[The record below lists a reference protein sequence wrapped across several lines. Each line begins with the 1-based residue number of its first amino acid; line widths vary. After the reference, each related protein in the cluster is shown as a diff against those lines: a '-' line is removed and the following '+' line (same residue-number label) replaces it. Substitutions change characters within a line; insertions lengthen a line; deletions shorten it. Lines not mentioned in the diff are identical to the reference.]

1 MVIPGVAKNGSF
13 QTRLQMGRKEA
24 ITRPRNNKLMKLV
37 RQVILK
43 RDKRC
48 LRWHDEDPCGGPSH
62 LSHILPV
69 SRYRKLKYEP
79 KNIKIL
85 CQKHHLYWWHK
96 HPLAAAEWLKT
107 ALSEDRLE
115 WIEEMRNTIIHEPL
129 NYSEV
134 KANLEEMLND

>member
-1 MVIPGVAKNGSF
+1 MIPDVVKSGLFQKKHLMV
-13 QTRLQMGRKEA
+13 RKEA

-43 RDKRC
+43 RDERC
-48 LRWHDEDPCGGPSH
+48 LRWYDEDPCAGPAH

-79 KNIKIL
+79 RNIKLL

-96 HPLAAAEWLKT
+96 HPLAASEWLKT
-107 ALSEDRLE
+107 AISEERLA
-115 WIEEMRNTIIHEPL
+115 WIDEMRNTIISEPL
-129 NYSEV
+129 IYSEI
-134 KANLEEMLND
+134 KANLEAMLND